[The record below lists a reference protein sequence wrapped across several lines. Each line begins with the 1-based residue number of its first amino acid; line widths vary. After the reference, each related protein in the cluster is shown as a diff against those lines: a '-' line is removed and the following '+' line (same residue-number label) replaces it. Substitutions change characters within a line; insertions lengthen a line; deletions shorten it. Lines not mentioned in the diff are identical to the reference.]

1 MRELLG
7 FATRLRLS
15 FACAL
20 LQGFDGHTKGT
31 ATSFETTHV
40 RGYIDLTLPLP
51 DLFEWRF
58 EPLAVLAVRRANRS
72 NPPQAPPALE
82 DEEAGGGQQ
91 GPLALGD
98 SQAPEEDE

>member
-1 MRELLG
+1 M
-7 FATRLRLS
+7 S
-15 FACAL
+15 FM
-20 LQGFDGHTKGT
+20 
-31 ATSFETTHV
+31 TSHQ
-40 RGYIDLTLPLP
+40 RGRIDTTLPLP
-51 DLFEWRF
+51 DLFQWRL
-58 EPLAVLAVRRANRS
+58 ESLAVLAVRRTNRP